1 MYRRRGRREYDV
13 RRMHVQFRSV
23 WEQGLSRAS
32 QIINNLKSKGWNV
45 DGDFYFQGQAEREA
59 EALRRAGYTVQK
71 QPVAKWGDEEIYI
84 LAYKEEPKAA
94 EAEKEEEEAPPPP
107 PQPQPPKPKAKERDP
122 VEEFKKMFWKNQQP
136 DASYVDDGVVID
148 PTYTMA
154 VIKKDA
160 NPTSPHSG
168 LVKLVREI
176 TQNPNLVETLDYSKF
191 VKAEKIGKMTR
202 KPVKHVSFNVH
213 CFSIDKIKRA
223 MRVLGTKKAKA
234 YLCYGKPLVIQG
246 RHGHVV
252 LVAEAANKEAD
263 EPDVVSIATVQALS

>member
-59 EALRRAGYTVQK
+59 EALRRVGYTVQK

-94 EAEKEEEEAPPPP
+94 KAEEASPP
-107 PQPQPPKPKAKERDP
+107 PQPQPPKPKAKKRKQRDP
-122 VEEFKKMFWKNQQP
+122 VEEFKKMFWKKKQP

-154 VIKKDA
+154 VVRKDA
-160 NPTSPHSG
+160 NPTSHSRLAE
-168 LVKLVREI
+168 LVKEI
-176 TQNPNLVETLDYSKF
+176 TQNPNDVETLDYSKL

-234 YLCYGKPLVIQG
+234 YLRYGKPLVIQG
-246 RHGHVV
+246 KHGHVV
-252 LVAEAANKEAD
+252 LVAEEVRKEAD
-263 EPDVVSIATVQALS
+263 EPDVVSIVTIQALS